1 VPDPIS
7 RSCKPVSMLRSV
19 DVTLKFKDSG
29 LSCQPHKLDCRDG
42 IVQDHAGAFH
52 ATAAIHRLAPYH
64 YFLGFDREWSQRPH
78 VDDYTKGG
86 LLPYESLLTLR
97 VPLLDFI
104 FRHIASE
111 GEIKSKI
118 GFVYFV
124 HGLSILLF
132 DHSSWSQLEGLFSS
146 TTLLFSSTTLR
157 IESFSTTLP
166 PTLLVTRRRIRAIVL
181 ICRCQA
187 MIHLSMA
194 SR

>member
-1 VPDPIS
+1 
-7 RSCKPVSMLRSV
+7 M
-19 DVTLKFKDSG
+19 
-29 LSCQPHKLDCRDG
+29 
-42 IVQDHAGAFH
+42 
-52 ATAAIHRLAPYH
+52 AAIHRLAPYH

-78 VDDYTKGG
+78 VDDYTKRG
-86 LLPYESLLTLR
+86 LLPQESLLTLR

-146 TTLLFSSTTLR
+146 TTLRTESSSTALAPYATCNAKANPSNSAHLPLSGDDSPFDAKPVVLKRHGTGLGSVGITLHSSD
-157 IESFSTTLP
+157 IP
-166 PTLLVTRRRIRAIVL
+166 A
-181 ICRCQA
+181 Q
-187 MIHLSMA
+187 HLNKYGQEYSPEKPK
-194 SR
+194 SY